1 MENVFWALVVGFSV
15 VAFLLYG
22 TLDEIAICNDVR
34 EVKDELKKELGFH
47 GTLNSQLI
55 DIEKAIN
62 KIPR

>member
-34 EVKDELKKELGFH
+34 EVKDELKKELDFH

>member
-1 MENVFWALVVGFSV
+1 

>member
-15 VAFLLYG
+15 VAFLLDG

-55 DIEKAIN
+55 DIEKATN

>member
-15 VAFLLYG
+15 VAFLLDG